1 MSPNY
6 EPGIV
11 EQPTLYPAATA
22 RLVPYSTGGG
32 IASLGLI
39 LHVQQGDGSPFGYFS
54 NPANGAVSHWWIS
67 KTGHIEQYVD
77 AARKSWAQ
85 VAGNATYHS
94 VETEGYVQE
103 PLTDAQILALADLYR
118 WGVERFGWPLAL
130 ANTPGEHG
138 FGVHSMGGA
147 AWGGHPCPG
156 DIRNG
161 QRADVLA
168 RITEAGVAGQFIYR
182 IPEGEPGGGSEFFEL
197 VSGKL
202 THIGPE
208 TSKGLVDAG
217 VKVVP
222 VSAAD
227 IQAAQS

>member
-1 MSPNY
+1 M
-6 EPGIV
+6 I
-11 EQPTLYPAATA
+11 LYPGAAQA
-22 RLVPYSTGGG
+22 IVPYDTGGS
-32 IASLGLI
+32 IASIGLV
-39 LHVQQGDGSPFGYFS
+39 LHVQQGANSCYGYFS

-67 KTGHIEQYVD
+67 KTGRVEQYVD
-77 AARKSWAQ
+77 AGRRSWAQ
-85 VAGNATYHS
+85 VAGNDTYHS
-94 VETEGYVQE
+94 VETEGWTTE
-103 PLTDAQILALADLYR
+103 PLTDAQISALADLYR
-118 WGVERFGWPLAL
+118 WGVGEFGWPLAL

-138 FGVHSMGGA
+138 FGWHGMGGDN
-147 AWGGHPCPG
+147 WGGHTGCPG
-156 DIRNG
+156 DLRKA

-182 IPEGEPGGGSEFFEL
+182 IPDNEPGGGSEFFEL

-208 TSKGLVDAG
+208 TSQSLISAG

-227 IQAAQS
+227 LQAAQS